1 MAVAV
6 AVAAVVRWWCGVLA
20 RLVVLTLVPGAPDV
34 VQDHHGAVVI
44 PKAVAAKI
52 PGAVDIVLR
61 REKVIL
67 DARAEPGFNAEKLR
81 IAMADSADIH

>member
-1 MAVAV
+1 MFIKNGSALGNTVDIFGMEVADNDLIH
-6 AVAAVVRWWCGVLA
+6 ADRHGV
-20 RLVVLTLVPGAPDV
+20 
-34 VQDHHGAVVI
+34 VVI